1 MPAETFNQ
9 AWKDVFTTNIYQKIE
24 QELAKTAPYVTT
36 VPLMGERMF
45 YDRLGGLEDRELS
58 GRYNLVQWDTPEF
71 DRRMMTRREFAV
83 AVPVDENDVEFML
96 TDPTSALVQKVVA
109 ALQRRKDRIALE
121 AALGS
126 VRTGKDGTT
135 TVTAAAD
142 GVRTVN
148 ATGGL
153 TYEKILE
160 INQNFID
167 DEVSVDDNVR
177 QVIFLTGKEHTQLM
191 GETEF
196 ISADY
201 TRQFVIE
208 AGRIKTVMGNDI
220 VKFGANATNP
230 ILSVSGGVRDCIAMA
245 TGAILLGIQKD
256 IDLKVDERKDYHHT
270 TQITATLKIGG
281 MRMEGKR
288 VQKLTTTP

>member
-160 INQNFID
+160 LNQNFID

-230 ILSVSGGVRDCIAMA
+230 ILSVSGGVRDCVAMA

-256 IDLKVDERKDYHHT
+256 IDLKVVPRDDYHHT